1 MYKKRE
7 SIEERLETNVWKEM
21 RTCGRYRH
29 KGIHIVDH
37 QSATNNESM
46 WLGHLKML

>member
-21 RTCGRYRH
+21 RTCRYRH
-29 KGIHIVDH
+29 KGIHIVDY
-37 QSATNNESM
+37 QSATNNASM